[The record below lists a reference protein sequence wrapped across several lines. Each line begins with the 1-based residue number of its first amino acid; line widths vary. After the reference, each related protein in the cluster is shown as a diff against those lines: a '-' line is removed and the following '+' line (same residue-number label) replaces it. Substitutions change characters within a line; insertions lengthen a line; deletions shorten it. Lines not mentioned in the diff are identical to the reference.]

1 MQEVVGTAYK
11 LWGEMMNDNDKQVL
25 FLFVV
30 EVVSVVAALGNLWL
44 GKMDIAT
51 YFMVTAVYMRVARG
65 EYL

>member
-1 MQEVVGTAYK
+1 MQEVTNATDK
-11 LWGEMMNDNDKQVL
+11 LRGEMMNDNDKQVL

-44 GKMDIAT
+44 DKMDIAT